1 MPAPADSFAAPG
13 RPPTWLN
20 PVAWGVTLVG
30 VRGALPPD
38 VDAMPLYL
46 HRRTRRPMS
55 AHRSTWD
62 SRVEG
67 DV

>member
-1 MPAPADSFAAPG
+1 MAAPADSFAAPG
-13 RPPTWLN
+13 RPPAWLN

-46 HRRTRRPMS
+46 IEEQRRQCQLTAPRGL
-55 AHRSTWD
+55 
-62 SRVEG
+62 VC
-67 DV
+67 